1 MEFLYTKE
9 ILCMMQKDKIQMLKE
24 IIYILYDLYNSNFN
38 KLLSQVNRETLINLY
53 ILSQEQSPNDLLSYY
68 KRTIINKYTN
78 NST

>member
-1 MEFLYTKE
+1 
-9 ILCMMQKDKIQMLKE
+9 MMQKDKIQMLKE